1 LEDPN
6 YILTNEDTY
15 FSPKKDRSKL
25 ILNPSF
31 RFFIP
36 FIRIVLNS
44 SALSKKGKYGNEEWT
59 LSSLRILRVL
69 ENAGVEFEI
78 SGLKNLSSFDGPAVF
93 IANHMSTL
101 ETNILP
107 ALIEPFK
114 DVTFIVKQELLN
126 VPFFGNVLK
135 TRNPIVV
142 GRSNPRE
149 DFIQVL
155 NQGEKILR
163 GGRSIIIFPQRTRS
177 QIFIPES
184 FNSLGVKLAKK
195 TGSVVIPI
203 ALVTDAWGNGRLFK
217 EFGKIDPAK
226 RVHFCFGNPIKINS
240 NGSREHLDIIE
251 FIKTKLIEWNRS
263 DCLYNS
269 AK

>member
-1 LEDPN
+1 MEDPK
-6 YILTNEDTY
+6 YILTNEDNY
-15 FSPKKDRSKL
+15 ISPKKDRANL
-25 ILNPSF
+25 ILNPSI

-36 FIRIVLNS
+36 FIKIILDS
-44 SALSKKGKYGNEEWT
+44 SALSNKGKYGNEEWI
-59 LSSLRILRVL
+59 LSSLRILRAL
-69 ENAGVEFEI
+69 ENAGVEFEVT
-78 SGLKNLSSFDGPAVF
+78 GLKKLSSFDGPAVF

-107 ALIEPFK
+107 VLIEPFK

-163 GGRSIIIFPQRTRS
+163 DGRSIIIFPQRTRS

-226 RVHFCFGNPIKINS
+226 KVHFCFGNPIKIKS
-240 NGSREHLDIIE
+240 NGSQEHLDIIE

-263 DCLYNS
+263 DCLSNS
-269 AK
+269 VK